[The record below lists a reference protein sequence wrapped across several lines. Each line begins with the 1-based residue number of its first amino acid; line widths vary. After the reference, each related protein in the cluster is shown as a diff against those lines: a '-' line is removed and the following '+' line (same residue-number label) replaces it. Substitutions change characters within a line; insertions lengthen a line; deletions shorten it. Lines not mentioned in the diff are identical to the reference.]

1 MPLSLPWEFY
11 HPEAEPVDPGN
22 VVEITNV
29 TEQGLSRLVPEYQE
43 TPRWQA
49 WIASTLDTL
58 QELESAA
65 FDLWIGVLNLDEAVG
80 SQLDLLG
87 RIVREDRDGRDDDT
101 YRLALRVRVLVNR
114 SNGKIEEL
122 IRIIRLFEDLDS
134 EPAAYVRITEHQ
146 PARMEIRIV
155 ATLTNTYAAIRKR
168 VLQAKAG
175 GVAVQILFAPA
186 AAAFRFGRA
195 ADYPEGSADEGFTN
209 TAADVA
215 GGALAHVLD

>member
-1 MPLSLPWEFY
+1 MPLSLPIEFY
-11 HPEAEPVDPGN
+11 DPEAEAVDPGN
-22 VVEITNV
+22 VIEITDV
-29 TEQGLSRLVPEYQE
+29 IDQGLQRLVPEYQE

-49 WIASTLDTL
+49 WIASTLASC

-87 RIVREDRDGRDDDT
+87 RIVREDRDGRADDA

-114 SNGKIEEL
+114 SQGRIEEL
-122 IRIIRLFEDLDS
+122 IRIVRLFERMDD
-134 EPAAYVRITEHQ
+134 EPAAYVRIQDLQ

-155 ATLTNTYAAIRKR
+155 ATLTNTAAEIRKR
-168 VLQAKAG
+168 VLLAKAG
-175 GVAVQILFAPA
+175 GVAVQLIFAPA
-186 AAAFRFGRA
+186 AAAFRFCRA

-209 TAADVA
+209 IPADVV
-215 GGALAHVLD
+215 GGAFAHVLD